1 MEYISILKE
10 LGATPAVILIFVM
23 GVMFSTYMV
32 LRDRARS
39 KLIDMLIKEGKETLR
54 LYHQVDKEWY
64 ALAKVFQAKFPEVK
78 LVHSDLTADGE
89 HTLDRSV

>member
-1 MEYISILKE
+1 MEYLGVLKE

-23 GVMFSTYMV
+23 GVMFATYMII
-32 LRDRARS
+32 RDKQKS
-39 KLIDMLIKEGKETLR
+39 KLIEMLINEGKETLR

-64 ALAKVFQAKFPEVK
+64 ALAKVFQAKFPEVR